1 MSFVTV
7 KDMKFNLFF
16 FIPCFLIIGCT
27 QESPSKIIK
36 LEISITESVNG
47 QKGINI
53 QQHPLGSFNGE
64 YLEQSIKINDTFY
77 FRNENDRYLY
87 FYDQAEGG
95 EKSWSLDHRKPDGK
109 KDYFSGGW
117 FYLEEFRELDEGCV
131 NWLSVDQG
139 LFQLIQN
146 TSIVQLQEWISDGA
160 NPKVVMEFNGMSLV
174 DYAKQLKRD
183 DIVEYLIS
191 LDD

>member
-1 MSFVTV
+1 
-7 KDMKFNLFF
+7 MKFNLFF
-16 FIPCFLIIGCT
+16 FIPCFLITGCT

-87 FYDQAEGG
+87 FYDQAG
-95 EKSWSLDHRKPDGK
+95 
-109 KDYFSGGW
+109 
-117 FYLEEFRELDEGCV
+117 
-131 NWLSVDQG
+131 
-139 LFQLIQN
+139 
-146 TSIVQLQEWISDGA
+146 
-160 NPKVVMEFNGMSLV
+160 
-174 DYAKQLKRD
+174 
-183 DIVEYLIS
+183 
-191 LDD
+191 

>member
-1 MSFVTV
+1 
-7 KDMKFNLFF
+7 MKYNLFF

-95 EKSWSLDHRKPDGK
+95 ERVGVWIIVNRTEKKTTLVGDGFTWKSFG
-109 KDYFSGGW
+109 
-117 FYLEEFRELDEGCV
+117 
-131 NWLSVDQG
+131 NWMR
-139 LFQLIQN
+139 
-146 TSIVQLQEWISDGA
+146 
-160 NPKVVMEFNGMSLV
+160 VV
-174 DYAKQLKRD
+174 
-183 DIVEYLIS
+183 
-191 LDD
+191 